1 MSAAEPVRP
10 HVNMSGPAPVISL
23 NTRRRGGQS
32 TTRGQRVMDTTPPAG
47 SGPPAQRQEPVSD
60 PLRSWAESIEKTFL
74 ESDLSLTDPRT
85 AAAYQSTLD
94 VWEKT
99 LHGFHAQG
107 VIDAEQLRTQTET
120 LHGMRQVPRLI

>member
-1 MSAAEPVRP
+1 M
-10 HVNMSGPAPVISL
+10 N
-23 NTRRRGGQS
+23 
-32 TTRGQRVMDTTPPAG
+32 TTPADRHLPM
-47 SGPPAQRQEPVSD
+47 SDPD
-60 PLRSWAESIEKTFL
+60 PLRAWAESIEKTFL
-74 ESDLSLTDPRT
+74 EAGQSLSDPRT
-85 AAAYQSTLD
+85 AAAYQTSLD